1 MVKPEMLRKYI
12 EQTIPKQFKVYDSVE
27 VPTER
32 RATSVY
38 INEMHRVNKHQMKKG
53 SLLNN
58 RFYSQL
64 SPYYDLENHQ
74 DETLIFES
82 RFESGNLHQ
91 AYRVG

>member
-1 MVKPEMLRKYI
+1 MLRKYI
-12 EQTIPKQFKVYDSVE
+12 DQTISKQYKVYDSVE

-32 RATSVY
+32 RVSSAYV
-38 INEMHRVNKHQMKKG
+38 NEIHRVNKHLLKKG

-74 DETLIFES
+74 DDTLIFES
-82 RFESGNLHQ
+82 RFESGNLH
-91 AYRVG
+91 